1 MRGIRYSHAGCRR
14 IEVKNIL
21 EHIHCDLF
29 GNIHAQT
36 MSSNQVAA
44 VRRQR
49 REHILSIFR
58 RHISQSAQTAMIL
71 KLIPVSKALL
81 RNGVQYHFIEFQTVI
96 IVLTFIIPL
105 FVDDTEDLGAVLLT
119 KLPDC
124 R

>member
-1 MRGIRYSHAGCRR
+1 
-14 IEVKNIL
+14 
-21 EHIHCDLF
+21 
-29 GNIHAQT
+29 
-36 MSSNQVAA
+36 
-44 VRRQR
+44 
-49 REHILSIFR
+49 
-58 RHISQSAQTAMIL
+58 MIL

-105 FVDDTEDLGAVLLT
+105 FVDDAEDLGAVLLT